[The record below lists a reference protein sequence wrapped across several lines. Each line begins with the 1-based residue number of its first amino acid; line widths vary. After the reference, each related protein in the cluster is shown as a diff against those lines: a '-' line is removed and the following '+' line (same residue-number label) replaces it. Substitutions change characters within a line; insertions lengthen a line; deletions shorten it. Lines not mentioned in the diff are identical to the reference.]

1 MSDNRWIKETSK
13 QETRKECNS
22 NKDEII
28 LMMQTEGKKLKKNS
42 SKKIVRKKD
51 FNSTEKKEMQSEIY
65 NRQGKKCNI
74 WLG

>member
-42 SKKIVRKKD
+42 SKKVVRKKD

-65 NRQGKKCNI
+65 KKQGKKCNI

>member
-65 NRQGKKCNI
+65 NKQGKKCNI
-74 WLG
+74 

>member
-51 FNSTEKKEMQSEIY
+51 FNSTEKKEMQIEIY
-65 NRQGKKCNI
+65 NKQGKKCNI

>member
-42 SKKIVRKKD
+42 SKKVVRKKD

-65 NRQGKKCNI
+65 NKQGKKCNI

>member
-65 NRQGKKCNI
+65 NKQGKKCNI